1 MQKNYI
7 LVFAWLQI
15 VTACGS
21 AWEIQ
26 KVSRAVPGIWTT
38 DVHSSLMETGHRNC
52 TQFWNLP
59 GTWTKLTLFCF
70 IDITMWSFGSGA
82 RKKSLERAKL
92 AFFCVASGRASNLSL
107 QTDVCLEGKGNL
119 SLQKL
124 MESLTFVL
132 MLIAHLAMVPFIGLY
147 LHAYEWT

>member
-7 LVFAWLQI
+7 MVFALLQI

-92 AFFCVASGRASNLSL
+92 AFFAWP
-107 QTDVCLEGKGNL
+107 LEGLTTFPCKQMCAWKAKGISVYKNWWKVF
-119 SLQKL
+119 S
-124 MESLTFVL
+124 FVPV
-132 MLIAHLAMVPFIGLY
+132 LIAHLAMVPFIGLY